1 MNSMTGGDITES
13 QLDGLR
19 KLAKTYRAGEVIC
32 IEGEPTRDLMFLL
45 QGAVEVVQADEVVKT
60 IRGHQVFLGQISFF
74 ASQRRTATLRAK
86 TRCDIVRIRE
96 ERIEGLLAAMPT
108 LSLRLIRDITEMFI
122 QKEDEVSRYREYGS
136 HAHNA
141 MRAHELVGVVESYI
155 PALLASLL
163 VEIPPIVRLNLAMG
177 LIDATSSHV
186 DFKNLIMNRV
196 ALPREIKKSDARRA
210 LAGAMNSLLREKS
223 SHSSADT
230 LPDEAI
236 ASLKQ
241 AVDKIG
247 ALHESLAKLNELRL
261 TVGAENELRGIRN
274 RLPGLESALEE
285 QHVGEALDH
294 IEHCAEHTEKMRSFA
309 ALQRSSDVYGTQ
321 VEQVSD
327 LISQIQTSIDS
338 VADGDR
344 EGTIRR
350 QILEHLRFEI

>member
-1 MNSMTGGDITES
+1 MSGDITET

-19 KLAKTYRAGEVIC
+19 KLARTYRAGEVIC

-45 QGAVEVVQADEVVKT
+45 QGAVEVVQADQVVKT
-60 IRGHQVFLGQISFF
+60 IRGHQVFLGQIAFF

-122 QKEDEVSRYREYGS
+122 SKEDEVSRYREYGS

-155 PALLASLL
+155 PTLLASLL
-163 VEIPPIVRLNLAMG
+163 VDIPPLVRLNLAMG
-177 LIDATSSHV
+177 LIDATAGHV

-196 ALPREIKKSDARRA
+196 GFPREIKKKEARRV
-210 LAGAMNSLLREKS
+210 LENAMSSLLREKS
-223 SHSSADT
+223 SISAEEK
-230 LPDEAI
+230 LPDEAV
-236 ASLKQ
+236 AALEG
-241 AVDKIG
+241 AVQKITV
-247 ALHESLAKLNELRL
+247 LHEALGKLNDLRL
-261 TVGAENELRGIRN
+261 TVGAENELRGLRN
-274 RLPGLESALEE
+274 RLPGLETALEE
-285 QHVGEALDH
+285 HHVGEALDH
-294 IEHCAEHTEKMRSFA
+294 IDNCVEHTTKMRSFA
-309 ALQRSSDVYGTQ
+309 ALQRSSDVYGAQ
-321 VEQVSD
+321 VELVAD
-327 LISQIQTSIDS
+327 LVHEIQSAIDS

-350 QILEHLRFEI
+350 QILDHLRFEI